1 MHLWVFQ
8 PALVGLLLFYSSVS
22 ISLQAELMQATS
34 VVQSPQ

>member
-8 PALVGLLLFYSSVS
+8 LALEGLLLFYSFVS
-22 ISLQAELMQATS
+22 KSLQAELMKVTS